1 MYPRAI
7 QDIDDIYAY
16 IALVKQAPETARE
29 QTDRIWNA
37 IDTLEDCPQSHQDR
51 LVGRYAGKGYKQLLI
66 DNYMAIFKIAE
77 TEKIVYVVTVQYQ
90 GRNI

>member
-16 IALVKQAPETARE
+16 IALVKQALETARE

>member
-37 IDTLEDCPQSHQDR
+37 IDTLEDCRSLIRIGWWGDMP
-51 LVGRYAGKGYKQLLI
+51 GKGINSFLSTTIWRFLRLLKQ
-66 DNYMAIFKIAE
+66 K
-77 TEKIVYVVTVQYQ
+77 K
-90 GRNI
+90 